1 MPFYV
6 YILRSETSG
15 RFYVGQ
21 TERLEERIAY
31 HNAGYSLALRN
42 RGPWKLVYSEAHAT
56 RREAVRREQYIKRQ
70 KDTRFIRSLL
80 SASR

>member
-6 YILRSETSG
+6 FILQSETTG
-15 RFYVGQ
+15 RLYVGQ

-31 HNAGYSLALRN
+31 RNAGYSLALRK
-42 RGPWKLVYSEAHAT
+42 RGPWKLIYSEANAT

-70 KDTRFIRSLL
+70 KDRRFIRSLL
-80 SASR
+80 SVSR